1 MVIAWQDLIAIADL
15 LTKSEAKRSILTF
28 HFYSLSD
35 FSCSNLHR
43 KPKHTFRT
51 AHHNHRKRTKIE
63 R

>member
-35 FSCSNLHR
+35 FFLF
-43 KPKHTFRT
+43 KP
-51 AHHNHRKRTKIE
+51 A
-63 R
+63 